1 MKFTKIKGYEN
12 YIIYENG
19 SIWIIGN
26 QKFIGANPTSTSKYL
41 YVKLYKNGKL
51 LLVAPYWEDLVNF
64 VEIIKKYNK
73 KFINRKDFIIKCND
87 ELFYYWKTK

>member
-1 MKFTKIKGYEN
+1 MF
-12 YIIYENG
+12 
-19 SIWIIGN
+19 
-26 QKFIGANPTSTSKYL
+26 
-41 YVKLYKNGKL
+41 KLYKKGKL

-87 ELFYYWKTK
+87 ELFYYWKRK

>member
-1 MKFTKIKGYEN
+1 MF
-12 YIIYENG
+12 
-19 SIWIIGN
+19 
-26 QKFIGANPTSTSKYL
+26 
-41 YVKLYKNGKL
+41 KLYKNGKL

-87 ELFYYWKTK
+87 ELFYYWKRKIKRKESKIWID